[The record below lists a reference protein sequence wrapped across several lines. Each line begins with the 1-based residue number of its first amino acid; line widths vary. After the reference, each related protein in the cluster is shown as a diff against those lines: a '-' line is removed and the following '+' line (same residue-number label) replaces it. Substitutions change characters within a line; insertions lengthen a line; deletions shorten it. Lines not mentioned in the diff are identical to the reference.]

1 MKQLNNLFIGFAL
14 VALASPVF
22 AADSTGSITITSPAN
37 GAVLQSGT
45 GNKLEFSVHLSPEG
59 NHVHI
64 YVDDQHPIVDR
75 DISHCPC
82 SIDLPN
88 LSPGNHTIVVKEAT
102 SSHALTGVQ
111 GSVTA
116 TVK

>member
-1 MKQLNNLFIGFAL
+1 MA
-14 VALASPVF
+14 
-22 AADSTGSITITSPAN
+22 PAN
-37 GAVLQSGT
+37 GAVLQSGS
-45 GNKLEFSVHLSPEG
+45 GNKLEFNVHLSPNG

-82 SIDLPN
+82 SIDLPE
-88 LSPGNHTIVVKEAT
+88 LSSGKHTIAVKEAT
-102 SSHALTGVQ
+102 VSHALTGVED
-111 GSVTA
+111 SVTV

>member
-1 MKQLNNLFIGFAL
+1 MKKFKSLFIGFAL

-22 AADSTGSITITSPAN
+22 AADSAGSITITSPAN
-37 GAVLQSGT
+37 GAVLSSGA
-45 GNKLEFSVHLSPEG
+45 GNKLVFNVHLSPDG

-82 SIDLPN
+82 SVDLPN
-88 LSPGNHTIVVKEAT
+88 LSSGKHTIVVKEAT
-102 SSHALTGVQ
+102 SSHALTGVE
-111 GSVTA
+111 GTVTT

>member
-1 MKQLNNLFIGFAL
+1 MKFKSLFIGFAL

-22 AADSTGSITITSPAN
+22 AADSAGSITITSPAN
-37 GAVLQSGT
+37 GAVLSSGA
-45 GNKLEFSVHLSPEG
+45 GNKLVFNVHLSPDG

-82 SIDLPN
+82 SVDLPN
-88 LSPGNHTIVVKEAT
+88 LSSGKHTIVVKEAT
-102 SSHALTGVQ
+102 SSHALTGVE
-111 GSVTA
+111 GTVTT